1 MKIIF
6 KLEIAINKK
15 NQKTLLITGAAG
27 YIGNSISERCAKD
40 NINIVLVDK
49 DKKSVF
55 LSSENLLPTN
65 LYVQLIPGRE
75 YLQQSAVFECQIG
88 STSSQVCVPEYAVLF
103 Q

>member
-55 LSSENLLPTN
+55 LSSENLKKNIILK
-65 LYVQLIPGRE
+65 LCQYQLI
-75 YLQQSAVFECQIG
+75 YLVKKVFL
-88 STSSQVCVPEYAVLF
+88 S
-103 Q
+103 